1 MVRTLSQM
9 QCRRIAALEAAVW
22 MRTEDQRTTYRVV
35 MSGNVHPPAPHGYA
49 GVRAV
54 ARLTFAELFRDRVT
68 GLAAEA
74 AFFALL
80 SLPPLVLGLV
90 GTIGYFRGLVGADTI
105 AQIRGNVLEVARHAL
120 SAQAVDQVLRPTLDN
135 VLAGGRPDVVSIGFL
150 LSLWSGSR
158 ALHVY
163 VDVLTVSYGLTGHRS
178 IVRTRALSF
187 GLYVAAV
194 AVGVVVIPLLLA
206 GPGLIGAVVH
216 SVAVGDVAR
225 AAYWPFVVL
234 VSIVSLAT
242 LYHLAVPVR
251 TPWVK
256 DLPGAVVALLI
267 WLLGSWLARRYLEAT
282 VNVDSTYGSLASP
295 VAVLLWL
302 YVTALAV
309 LIGAELNAA
318 IDEIWPSAAT
328 AEARR
333 RPPPHP
339 QAHELSMRRE

>member
-1 MVRTLSQM
+1 MDGDPDV
-9 QCRRIAALEAAVW
+9 
-22 MRTEDQRTTYRVV
+22 
-35 MSGNVHPPAPHGYA
+35 PPPHVPPPRGWA

-54 ARLTFAELFRDRVT
+54 ARLTAAELFRDRVT

-90 GTIGYFRGLVGADTI
+90 GTIGYFRGLVGADTVT
-105 AQIRGNVLEVARHAL
+105 QIRDNVLQVARHAL
-120 SAQAVDQVLRPTLDN
+120 SDEAVDQVLRPTLDEIF
-135 VLAGGRPDVVSIGFL
+135 AGGRPDVVSVGFL

-163 VDVLTVSYGLTGHRS
+163 VDVLTLSYGLSGHRS

-194 AVGVVVIPLLLA
+194 LVGVVVVPLLLA
-206 GPGLIGAVVH
+206 GPQIVGLLAN
-216 SVAVGDVAR
+216 SAAARDVAQM
-225 AAYWPFVVL
+225 AYWPFVAL
-234 VSIVSLAT
+234 VSVASLTT

-251 TPWVK
+251 TPWVNN
-256 DLPGAVVALLI
+256 LPGALAALPI
-267 WLLGSWLARRYLEAT
+267 WLFGSWLARRYLEAT
-282 VNVDSTYGSLASP
+282 VNVDSTYGSLAAP

-309 LIGAELNAA
+309 LVGAELNAA
-318 IDEIWPSAAT
+318 IDELWPSPAT
-328 AEARR
+328 AAARR
-333 RPPPHP
+333 RPPAHRTV
-339 QAHELSMRRE
+339 HELSMRHD